1 MKLLEE
7 QYYRFKVVKTVTLPD
22 TTENMILMGPD
33 GRKYLLPL
41 TYYKDYDLKDKTEI
55 TCRVDKINCRGK
67 VFLEPENPWFSPG
80 DKIEAT
86 VNKIEFDEA
95 EKVFIVEV
103 SIMNSFNLRIRMNR
117 RPEESV
123 IRCSVVRIRKGQ
135 PVLIPNEEE

>member
-67 VFLEPENPWFSPG
+67 VFLEPESPWFSPG

-86 VNKIEFDEA
+86 VKKIEFDEA
-95 EKVFIVEV
+95 EKIFIVEV
-103 SIMNSFNLRIRMNR
+103 SIINGFDLRIKMNR

-123 IRCSVVRIRKGQ
+123 ISCSVVRIRKGQ
-135 PVLIPNEEE
+135 PVLIPYEVE